1 MRRNIATAAALLLG
15 ATLPLAAVTVE
26 LRPGILVDAAQGR
39 AYVTRP
45 GGGVEA
51 LSLESGQTLFTSD
64 AGSRPLAVAG
74 EWLVTLAQPGGPGR
88 LDLALVPL
96 DDPARVVTVTTTIPE
111 DVWAIPVDGP
121 GRRFEVEARARPGV
135 LDLAWT
141 FRWQRT
147 SPIPPQEG
155 EQTSG
160 EAKGGV
166 RISLAAR
173 TAEKVSWEEASRSDD
188 GPVPPA
194 LSAFGQQ
201 PGPFG
206 PPVKAGSTWA
216 VVETIRLSPT
226 TVRLV
231 LRRVAA
237 DGTVL
242 AAMTIF
248 EGESVVQLP
257 SPDSRHVLVG
267 SLDERNPARYVWS
280 LFSLETG
287 APAGV
292 LGGADSH
299 AFFSVLPAGNIAYEG
314 RAEGR
319 LVGPSVVLEKRA
331 LVVARPDGSVVF
343 RREVRENEF
352 RGPFAP

>member
-1 MRRNIATAAALLLG
+1 MRRTIATAVALLLG
-15 ATLPLAAVTVE
+15 AALPLAAATVE
-26 LRPGILVDAAQGR
+26 LRPGILVDAARDR
-39 AYVTRP
+39 AYVARP

-51 LSLESGQTLFTSD
+51 LSLEAGQTLFTSD

-74 EWLVTLAQPGGPGR
+74 EWLVTLAQSGGPGR

-96 DDPARVVTVTTTIPE
+96 DDPARVVTVTTTIPA

-121 GRRFEVEARARPGV
+121 GRRFEVAARARTGL

-141 FRWQRT
+141 YRWHRT

-155 EQTSG
+155 EPASG
-160 EAKGGV
+160 ETKGGV

-173 TAEKVSWEEASRSDD
+173 TAETVSWEEASRRDD
-188 GPVPPA
+188 GPVPPS

-216 VVETIRLSPT
+216 VVETIRLSPAA
-226 TVRLV
+226 VRLV

-242 AAMTIF
+242 AALTLF
-248 EGESVVQLP
+248 EGESVALLP
-257 SPDSRHVLVG
+257 SPDARHVLVG
-267 SLDERNPARYVWS
+267 SLDGRNPARYVWF
-280 LFSLETG
+280 LFSLESG
-287 APAGV
+287 APSGV
-292 LGGADSH
+292 LGGAESH
-299 AFFSVLPAGNIAYEG
+299 AFFSVLPAGNIAYEA
-314 RAEGR
+314 RAEELLKGASAVR
-319 LVGPSVVLEKRA
+319 EKRA